1 MHIQFKL
8 CWTVCKIHELAL
20 KALKLNLKR
29 KQQYKHPRSHP
40 NTDRHTHTQFS
51 HCYSTKSF
59 VYMKSLTLGPF
70 SHNTDKINYFM
81 FLKNTTETTADILV
95 RGSVSSWWNF
105 CRHASLI
112 RRRGKTTPFVRI
124 VIVRITVGGFRF
136 YRILKQIKSR
146 KFCLLLFQ
154 GLFPPFYSS
163 VLEPYFDLGFR

>member
-40 NTDRHTHTQFS
+40 NTDRHTHTHTQFS

-59 VYMKSLTLGPF
+59 VCMKSLTLGPF

-95 RGSVSSWWNF
+95 RGSVSS
-105 CRHASLI
+105 
-112 RRRGKTTPFVRI
+112 
-124 VIVRITVGGFRF
+124 
-136 YRILKQIKSR
+136 
-146 KFCLLLFQ
+146 
-154 GLFPPFYSS
+154 
-163 VLEPYFDLGFR
+163 

>member
-1 MHIQFKL
+1 MHIQFNY
-8 CWTVCKIHELAL
+8 VCKIHELAL

-40 NTDRHTHTQFS
+40 NTDTHTHTQFS

-95 RGSVSSWWNF
+95 RGSVSS
-105 CRHASLI
+105 
-112 RRRGKTTPFVRI
+112 
-124 VIVRITVGGFRF
+124 
-136 YRILKQIKSR
+136 
-146 KFCLLLFQ
+146 
-154 GLFPPFYSS
+154 
-163 VLEPYFDLGFR
+163 

>member
-1 MHIQFKL
+1 MHIQFNY
-8 CWTVCKIHELAL
+8 VCKIHELAL

-40 NTDRHTHTQFS
+40 NTDRHTHTQTHTDTHTHTQFS

-95 RGSVSSWWNF
+95 RGSVSS
-105 CRHASLI
+105 
-112 RRRGKTTPFVRI
+112 
-124 VIVRITVGGFRF
+124 
-136 YRILKQIKSR
+136 
-146 KFCLLLFQ
+146 
-154 GLFPPFYSS
+154 
-163 VLEPYFDLGFR
+163 

>member
-8 CWTVCKIHELAL
+8 CQTVCKIHKLAL

-81 FLKNTTETTADILV
+81 FLKKHYRNDSRYLSTEECKQLMELLPSRIADPETWENYSLCQNCHRQNHCRRIQILQ
-95 RGSVSSWWNF
+95 N
-105 CRHASLI
+105 
-112 RRRGKTTPFVRI
+112 P
-124 VIVRITVGGFRF
+124 
-136 YRILKQIKSR
+136 
-146 KFCLLLFQ
+146 
-154 GLFPPFYSS
+154 
-163 VLEPYFDLGFR
+163 